1 MNLPHPL
8 KRLDRR
14 GEAGFSLVE
23 LLVAAFIMAVGLLG
37 LAALETV
44 ALKSNTRSRSFNTA
58 VLVANQVL
66 DSVAVQA
73 RQSLQTQTYGGTVT
87 YGNNYFGA
95 APVVEQFTYRGSHPD
110 STATNAVD
118 KTAYFT
124 ATTSS
129 ANAGTYT
136 GATGTLAI
144 VTTIVTFQEASYQ
157 GGPIVT
163 RTVTLSRTFNHG

>member
-1 MNLPHPL
+1 MNLPRPS
-8 KRLDRR
+8 RR
-14 GEAGFSLVE
+14 RSQSGFSLVE

-44 ALKSNTRSRSFNTA
+44 ALKSNTRSRSYNTA

-66 DSVAVQA
+66 DSVETQS

-95 APVVEQFTYRGSHPD
+95 APVVEQFTYKGAHPD
-110 STATNAVD
+110 TSATNAVD

-124 ATTSS
+124 ATTTS

-136 GATGTLAI
+136 GATGTLAV
-144 VTTIVTFQEASYQ
+144 VTTVVTFQEASYQ
-157 GGPIVT
+157 GGPLVT
-163 RTVTLSRTFNHG
+163 RTVTLTRTLNHG